1 MSCFFKYVVFS
12 SCRRRQPQTD
22 DPRMADGTKSEDN
35 VTLTNGSLALTE
47 NSTDCAGE
55 AALAKMAGAAISK
68 CPPPEEDVDMVSS
81 KSGVVSPGTDVL
93 ESSNDL
99 SVSQTTMKSVDRSEE
114 NPFESLFARNSK
126 ESVNV
131 DGNDVLRSTDG
142 VGGNEQNGGLSVVRG
157 EEQKEGC
164 SVNDT
169 PELGDSGSGSDDTEC
184 LESPRPK
191 DRESSEEI
199 EGRIEDELLSG
210 VSDDTATGEQTGNKT
225 ESETNES
232 KVEEHVTD
240 VSEKD
245 KNTHQNVLTTSDTLT
260 DVGISSAQDA
270 GIDHDK
276 SSCEN
281 PDAIVGFDKDTTSDE
296 TEETLGE
303 TDISSNKEC
312 ETLKKV
318 DNKNLDLV
326 SEEGNS
332 CSTEEYGPVSADGL
346 LEELDCIK
354 DKCELLAGEGS
365 KGCKDNGETPVGNL
379 AIEKNIGDDP
389 SSESDNLVE
398 ANAAETMADDQ
409 VKSGSEEIISDE
421 VVCQKQL
428 EEGENVSG
436 GDCLE
441 NPLKSSNGMDI
452 TDKTNGILISDKGN
466 IGESSIETDANT
478 DDNSNSQ
485 DTIPDT
491 SGKTDFDEVE
501 SKDMNVDSNCSSKD
515 ISVAKC
521 YSHSADSPDKA
532 VDEQSKEPAVSEVVG
547 KVEHLSNHDET
558 SEMLSDKEQPM
569 DISCD
574 EKKCDDSKGVATPVV
589 GNEESPIA
597 ASSSCIDSK
606 PKREPRAKMMVSPSR
621 AASSLCSISDSPDAT
636 KSFASS
642 RNKLA
647 AARKT
652 LVNLV
657 SNKSWCSI
665 LKQGPKSE
673 EPPQLGV
680 APTSD
685 SKGAATLNKVEDK
698 KPGAGSTRLTIIKGA
713 DGKRFLIKTPVAG
726 NSASGL
732 TIGQVTS
739 RLAIGQVVKEVILVS
754 NPTGLKPGVTNGNDA
769 EPKTFGSGAKS
780 GIVATVNKENS
791 CSMPTISTSAS
802 DKPPVKQKARKSAH
816 QTARKAQVVAYNK
829 NNRTLNPFANM
840 TIKVPDLENALG
852 IKEKSLDKL
861 DAKTL
866 DKILLDNVQRAV
878 RKPDVDLHKGATPS
892 ANLSTILVGQS
903 ILRRKK
909 RRRMGLYKL
918 PELQRKQNK
927 AKKSGLIAAHQ
938 SDATNGS
945 AVRDDDTGKNDIGK
959 LLGQMKK
966 RKRPRLWALGKVA
979 RSSGKARTTK
989 LQSKDD
995 KVELHFV
1002 A

>member
-1 MSCFFKYVVFS
+1 
-12 SCRRRQPQTD
+12 
-22 DPRMADGTKSEDN
+22 MADQTKSEDN
-35 VTLTNGSLALTE
+35 VTLTNGSLILTE

-68 CPPPEEDVDMVSS
+68 CPPPEEDDMVSS
-81 KSGVVSPGTDVL
+81 KSGVVSPGMDVL

-99 SVSQTTMKSVDRSEE
+99 STSQKTMKSVDRSEE

-131 DGNDVLRSTDG
+131 DGSDGLRPTDG
-142 VGGNEQNGGLSVVRG
+142 VGGSEQNGGLSVVSG
-157 EEQKEGC
+157 KEQKEGC

-169 PELGDSGSGSDDTEC
+169 GTPESGDSGSASDDTEC
-184 LESPRPK
+184 LESPHAK
-191 DRESSEEI
+191 DPESSEEI
-199 EGRIEDELLSG
+199 EDKIEDELLSG
-210 VSDDTATGEQTGNKT
+210 VSDDTAKGEQTGGKT

-232 KVEEHVTD
+232 KVDDHTTGLSD
-240 VSEKD
+240 ASEKE
-245 KNTHQNVLTTSDTLT
+245 KNTHKDVLTTSDTPM
-260 DVGISSAQDA
+260 DVGISLAPTDGRASVKEAEVDC
-270 GIDHDK
+270 DK

-281 PDAIVGFDKDTTSDE
+281 PDADVGYDE
-296 TEETLGE
+296 TEEMLGE
-303 TDISSNKEC
+303 TDISFNKAC
-312 ETLKKV
+312 ETLKRV

-326 SEEGNS
+326 SDEGNS
-332 CSTEEYGPVSADGL
+332 CSTEEYGPASAEGL

-354 DKCELLAGEGS
+354 DKCERLASEGS
-365 KGCKDNGETPVGNL
+365 KCCKGDGETLVGNV
-379 AIEKNIGDDP
+379 ANEKNVGDDP
-389 SSESDNLVE
+389 SSKSDNLVE
-398 ANAAETMADDQ
+398 VNAAEAMADDQ
-409 VKSGSEEIISDE
+409 VKSGSEEITSDE

-428 EEGENVSG
+428 EEEENVSG
-436 GDCLE
+436 LDCLE
-441 NPLKSSNGMDI
+441 SPQQSNNGMDI
-452 TDKTNGILISDKGN
+452 ADKTNGIISDKGN
-466 IGESSIETDANT
+466 SGESSNETDANT

-491 SGKTDFDEVE
+491 SGKRDSDEGE

-515 ISVAKC
+515 ISVAKF
-521 YSHSADSPDKA
+521 YSHSADSCDKA
-532 VDEQSKEPAVSEVVG
+532 FDDHGKQPAVTEVVG
-547 KVEHLSNHDET
+547 KTKHQSNHDET
-558 SEMLSDKEQPM
+558 SEMLCDKEQPM
-569 DISCD
+569 DISC
-574 EKKCDDSKGVATPVV
+574 EETKKAQFDNGKGVATTV
-589 GNEESPIA
+589 GKEESPVA
-597 ASSSCIDSK
+597 VSSTCIDSK

-621 AASSLCSISDSPDAT
+621 AVSTPCSISNTPDAST
-636 KSFASS
+636 SFASS

-665 LKQGPKSE
+665 VKQAPKFE
-673 EPPQLGV
+673 ESPQLGV

-685 SKGAATLNKVEDK
+685 SKATLNKVEDK
-698 KPGAGSTRLTIIKGA
+698 KPGAASTRLTIIKGA

-726 NSASGL
+726 NATSGL

-754 NPTGLKPGVTNGNDA
+754 NPTGVKPRVTNGTDA
-769 EPKTFGSGAKS
+769 EAKTSSSGAKS

-791 CSMPTISTSAS
+791 CSLPTIPTSAS
-802 DKPPVKQKARKSAH
+802 DKPPVKQKARKSAQ

-878 RKPDVDLHKGATPS
+878 RKPDADAHKGTTPS

-927 AKKSGLIAAHQ
+927 AKKSGLIAAHDK

-945 AVRDDDTGKNDIGK
+945 AMRDDDTGKNDIGK

-979 RSSGKARTTK
+979 RSSAKARVTK

>member
-1 MSCFFKYVVFS
+1 
-12 SCRRRQPQTD
+12 
-22 DPRMADGTKSEDN
+22 MADQTKSEDN
-35 VTLTNGSLALTE
+35 VTLTNGSLILTE

-68 CPPPEEDVDMVSS
+68 CPPPEEDDMVSS

-99 SVSQTTMKSVDRSEE
+99 STSQTTMKSVDRSEE
-114 NPFESLFARNSK
+114 NPFESLFAKKSK
-126 ESVNV
+126 KSVNV
-131 DGNDVLRSTDG
+131 EGSDGLRSTDG
-142 VGGNEQNGGLSVVRG
+142 VGGNEQNGGLSVVRD
-157 EEQKEGC
+157 EEQTEGC
-164 SVNDT
+164 LVNDT
-169 PELGDSGSGSDDTEC
+169 DTRESGDSGSASDDTEC
-184 LESPRPK
+184 LDSPRAK

-199 EGRIEDELLSG
+199 EDKIEDEPTSG
-210 VSDDTATGEQTGNKT
+210 VSDDTEKGEQTGGKA

-240 VSEKD
+240 VSEKE
-245 KNTHQNVLTTSDTLT
+245 KNTPKDVLMKSDTPT
-260 DVGISSAQDA
+260 DVCASLTSGDGDASVKDA
-270 GIDHDK
+270 GVDHDK
-276 SSCEN
+276 SSCEH
-281 PDAIVGFDKDTTSDE
+281 PDADAGFDQDTVSDE
-296 TEETLGE
+296 TEEMLGE
-303 TDISSNKEC
+303 TYISSNKEC
-312 ETLKKV
+312 ETLKRV

-332 CSTEEYGPVSADGL
+332 CSTEEYGPASADGL

-354 DKCELLAGEGS
+354 DKCERLASEGS
-365 KGCKDNGETPVGNL
+365 KCCKDDGETLVGNV
-379 AIEKNIGDDP
+379 ANENNVGDDP
-389 SSESDNLVE
+389 GGKSDNLVE
-398 ANAAETMADDQ
+398 ANVPETMADDQ
-409 VKSGSEEIISDE
+409 VKSRSEEITSDKSDE
-421 VVCQKQL
+421 IVSQKQL
-428 EEGENVSG
+428 AEEEKVL
-436 GDCLE
+436 GDKLHLE
-441 NPLKSSNGMDI
+441 ILQKSNYEMDI
-452 TDKTNGILISDKGN
+452 ADKNHGEITSDKGN
-466 IGESSIETDANT
+466 SGESSIETDANT

-485 DTIPDT
+485 DTLPDT
-491 SGKTDFDEVE
+491 SRKTDSEEVE
-501 SKDMNVDSNCSSKD
+501 SEDINADSNCSSKD
-515 ISVAKC
+515 ISVAKF
-521 YSHSADSPDKA
+521 YSHSADSCDKA
-532 VDEQSKEPAVSEVVG
+532 IDEPGKEPGVTGAAG
-547 KVEHLSNHDET
+547 KADHLSNHDET
-558 SEMLSDKEQPM
+558 SEKLCDKEQPM
-569 DISCD
+569 DTSC
-574 EKKCDDSKGVATPVV
+574 EETKMAQCDNGKGVAPTV
-589 GNEESPIA
+589 GKEESPVA
-597 ASSSCIDSK
+597 VSSTCIDSK

-621 AASSLCSISDSPDAT
+621 AVSTPCSISNTPDAST
-636 KSFASS
+636 SFASS

-657 SNKSWCSI
+657 SNKGWCSI
-665 LKQGPKSE
+665 VKQAPKFE
-673 EPPQLGV
+673 ESPQLGV

-685 SKGAATLNKVEDK
+685 GKATLNKVEDK
-698 KPGAGSTRLTIIKGA
+698 KPGAAASTRLTIIKGA

-726 NSASGL
+726 NATSGL

-878 RKPDVDLHKGATPS
+878 RKPDADVHKGTTPS

-927 AKKSGLIAAHQ
+927 AKKSGLIAAHDK

-945 AVRDDDTGKNDIGK
+945 AMRDDDTGKNDIGK

-966 RKRPRLWALGKVA
+966 RKRPRMWALGKVA
-979 RSSGKARTTK
+979 RSSAKARTTK

-995 KVELHFV
+995 KVDLHFV